1 MKETQCINFR
11 MDRDLLRALRIRA
24 AKNERSAN
32 KECVAILR
40 EVLKTEKASDQPGSN
55 SDASQ

>member
-1 MKETQCINFR
+1 